1 MQNERYKQPSA
12 AFTRKAA
19 AGGAGAFGMPGLA
32 LVLVWVGQQLG
43 VEIPTDV
50 AIWIAGVVGA
60 LGGGWIAT
68 ERKQG
73 A

>member
-1 MQNERYKQPSA
+1 MNERYKQPSA
-12 AFTRKAA
+12 ALTRKAA
-19 AGGAGAFGMPGLA
+19 AAGGGAFGMPGLA
-32 LVLVWVGQQLG
+32 LVLVWVGQQFG

-73 A
+73 T